1 MNMIT
6 GLDDQDSRNVTCST
20 WQLWFSLPF
29 YTLFWIMLCF
39 RSAMLVRSFTVN
51 KISGTR
57 HQPLFHAIRNIFVY
71 VWVLPPIGIICKMCC
86 PLLGHSFHSRS
97 GIRDVVVREGENSI
111 WPGRWSRF
119 GGWLPD
125 GRRLETVQAENTV
138 RHTKYGRIRG
148 MVVDEGGR
156 STGALLYTLF
166 HFCRIAHT
174 ASAYRVYGISAYI
187 IERFVQ
193 YWRVATLRK
202 RRLIGLNDVTCV
214 NIRRISN
221 VCQRLQFSR
230 CCRHTNWHN
239 DIPVQCP
246 LRSVREEVH
255 RQRRGPRTKCREI
268 DVYF

>member
-1 MNMIT
+1 MIT
-6 GLDDQDSRNVTCST
+6 GLGDQDSRNFTCST

-86 PLLGHSFHSRS
+86 PLLDIHST
-97 GIRDVVVREGENSI
+97 VVLEYAMWSSAREKIPSD
-111 WPGRWSRF
+111 PVAGRVL
-119 GGWLPD
+119 GD
-125 GRRLETVQAENTV
+125 GRRSETVQAENTV

-156 STGALLYTLF
+156 STGVLLYTIF
-166 HFCRIAHT
+166 HFFRIAHRANN

-214 NIRRISN
+214 NIRRMGDF
-221 VCQRLQFSR
+221 Q
-230 CCRHTNWHN
+230 TA
-239 DIPVQCP
+239 VQT
-246 LRSVREEVH
+246 LVTRWR
-255 RQRRGPRTKCREI
+255 
-268 DVYF
+268 YW